1 MELFDY
7 IKDEVG
13 FRLSDRVFDIK
24 KKFDVA
30 VDLGCGRGYIS
41 KHILAE
47 TVENLILCDISP
59 TQLQQ
64 AETTPGV
71 KVTRRE
77 MDEEVF
83 DFEENS
89 LDMVISNLS
98 LHWVNDL
105 PGCFQRIQRAL
116 EPDGVFMASL
126 FGGET
131 LYELRSSL
139 QLAELERKG
148 GISPHISPFAQIRD
162 IGSLLNRAGF
172 TMLTIDTDE
181 IGVGYPT
188 MFELM
193 DDLQG
198 MGESNAAYNRPLHLS
213 RETML
218 AAASIYQNMYGKPEG
233 VPATFQVIYL
243 VAWKPSPN
251 QPKPLA
257 RGSGE
262 VSLKDLGNIIEQG
275 GKPSKPSH

>member
-1 MELFDY
+1 MKNLFLILKYHSSEKVELFDY

-41 KHILAE
+41 KHIVSE

-59 TQLQQ
+59 TQLAQ

-71 KVTRRE
+71 KFTKKE
-77 MDEEVF
+77 LDEEAF

-89 LDMVISNLS
+89 LDLVISSLS

-116 EPDGVFMASL
+116 KPDGVFMASL

-148 GISPHISPFAQIRD
+148 GISPHISPF
-162 IGSLLNRAGF
+162 
-172 TMLTIDTDE
+172 T
-181 IGVGYPT
+181 
-188 MFELM
+188 
-193 DDLQG
+193 
-198 MGESNAAYNRPLHLS
+198 
-213 RETML
+213 
-218 AAASIYQNMYGKPEG
+218 
-233 VPATFQVIYL
+233 QV
-243 VAWKPSPN
+243 
-251 QPKPLA
+251 
-257 RGSGE
+257 RG
-262 VSLKDLGNIIEQG
+262 
-275 GKPSKPSH
+275 H

>member
-59 TQLQQ
+59 TQLAQ

-71 KVTRRE
+71 NVTRME
-77 MDEEVF
+77 LDEEEFNFV
-83 DFEENS
+83 ENS
-89 LDMVISNLS
+89 LDLVISSLS
-98 LHWVNDL
+98 MHWVNDL
-105 PGCFQRIQRAL
+105 PGCFQRIMRAL
-116 EPDGVFMASL
+116 KPDGVFMASL

-148 GISPHISPFAQIRD
+148 GLAPHISPFTQV
-162 IGSLLNRAGF
+162 GGGNQLSLEL
-172 TMLTIDTDE
+172 ID
-181 IGVGYPT
+181 
-188 MFELM
+188 
-193 DDLQG
+193 
-198 MGESNAAYNRPLHLS
+198 
-213 RETML
+213 
-218 AAASIYQNMYGKPEG
+218 
-233 VPATFQVIYL
+233 
-243 VAWKPSPN
+243 
-251 QPKPLA
+251 
-257 RGSGE
+257 
-262 VSLKDLGNIIEQG
+262 
-275 GKPSKPSH
+275 